1 MLMDI
6 GKLTNQQLAESILSK
21 IKPLRKDI
29 ILRPGIGEDCCAI
42 QFGDEIC
49 VMSTDPIT
57 AATKNIGKLGVHV
70 SCNDIVTSGAEP
82 IGILV
87 TIIAPPDTEMTE
99 IETIISDIVETAGQL
114 GVELMGGHTE
124 ISDAVNRVLLS
135 ATVVG
140 KTRGSFLLPSSGA
153 VAGND
158 IVMTKWAGMEGTYII
173 VSDYL
178 DDLTPYLS
186 KQEIEMALS
195 LENRISVVPE
205 GLIARELNA
214 TSMHDATEGGI
225 LGAVWELV
233 EASGLGVEIWL
244 DRIPLLPVT
253 QKICN
258 MYHINPYKLISSGS
272 MLITTSHAERLIQ
285 ELAKRKI
292 KGTVIGRVQEKG
304 RYVVSG
310 GRREVLNPPGPD
322 EIYKINRK
330 SSKCQE

>member
-1 MLMDI
+1 MNI
-6 GKLTNQQLAESILSK
+6 GKLTNQQLAESVLSK
-21 IKPLRKDI
+21 IKPLRNDV

-57 AATKNIGKLGVHV
+57 AATTNIGKLGVHI

-87 TIIAPPDTEMTE
+87 TIIAPPDTEIAD
-99 IETIISDIVETAGQL
+99 IETIISDVVETAGQL
-114 GVELMGGHTE
+114 GVEVMGGHTE

-140 KTRGSFLLPSSGA
+140 KTSGSFLIPSSGA

-158 IVMTKWAGMEGTYII
+158 IVMTKWAGMEGTYI
-173 VSDYL
+173 VVNDYL
-178 DDLTPYLS
+178 DDLSPFLS
-186 KQEIEMALS
+186 KREVEMALS
-195 LENRISVVPE
+195 LENKISVVPE
-205 GLIARELNA
+205 GLIARDLNV

-225 LGAVWELV
+225 LGAAWELV

-244 DRIPLLPVT
+244 DRIPLLHVT
-253 QKICN
+253 KKICS

-285 ELAKRKI
+285 ELSKHEI
-292 KGTVIGRVQEKG
+292 KGTVIGRVKEKG
-304 RYVVSG
+304 RYVVG
-310 GRREVLNPPGPD
+310 GGKREVLNPPEPD
-322 EIYKINRK
+322 EIYKIDRK
-330 SSKCQE
+330 IKKQT